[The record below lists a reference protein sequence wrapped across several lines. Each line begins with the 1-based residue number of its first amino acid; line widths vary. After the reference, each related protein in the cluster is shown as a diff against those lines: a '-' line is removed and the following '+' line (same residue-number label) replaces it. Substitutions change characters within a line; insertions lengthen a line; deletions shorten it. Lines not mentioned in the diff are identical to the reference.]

1 MKKREEENKQKE
13 KHTMTVQAEVHRDTH
28 RRLIADRKQ
37 KQPTQRL
44 VRQSRFSINVE
55 NIDINVEVLSPNA
68 KKILTA
74 EIAKDVAEQFMA
86 WNVHPVAPRACV
98 QAPPRPQ
105 WASALPVPRAQSCMA
120 QPHVVCPVVCPVVH
134 PVAPRPHSQAP
145 PRPPWASA
153 LPVPRPQ
160 SSDADTRCVSSAVC
174 EMRFRA
180 NQLGNRRRHLPFDLD
195 KYM

>member
-1 MKKREEENKQKE
+1 
-13 KHTMTVQAEVHRDTH
+13 MTVQAEVHRDTP
-28 RRLIADRKQ
+28 RRLTADRKQ
-37 KQPTQRL
+37 KQPTQGL
-44 VRQSRFSINVE
+44 VRQGRFSINVE
-55 NIDINVEVLSPNA
+55 NIDVNVEVLWPNA

-86 WNVHPVAPRACV
+86 WDVHPVAPRACV

-105 WASALPVPRAQSCMA
+105 
-120 QPHVVCPVVCPVVH
+120 
-134 PVAPRPHSQAP
+134 
-145 PRPPWASA
+145 WASA

-195 KYM
+195 EYMKEIVSKAKQLKKD